1 MAMGEE
7 HIVTLVRV
15 TSIGSLRDLLVCE
28 SPSCEDGWAAD
39 VRAAGAVSVGRLG
52 LWGWLGGGSLLL
64 GVSLL
69 EGDLVAERFELLLE
83 AAGAVFGR
91 VAAA

>member
-1 MAMGEE
+1 M
-7 HIVTLVRV
+7 
-15 TSIGSLRDLLVCE
+15 
-28 SPSCEDGWAAD
+28 
-39 VRAAGAVSVGRLG
+39 
-52 LWGWLGGGSLLL
+52 WGWLGGGSLLL

-69 EGDLVAERFELLLE
+69 EGDLVAERFELSLE